1 MMSQTS
7 KREVLAEI
15 RPRYTLGNRT
25 AKRRILDE
33 LVAITGY
40 HRKYA
45 IQLLNHP
52 VTRRTRKRRVGQPKY
67 AGPVRAALERV
78 WRAAN
83 CICGKRLVPTLAEF
97 VAALERHG
105 ELKLDAETRRLLL
118 CISPA
123 TADRLLKRA
132 RQGVR
137 PHGLGTTKPG
147 TLLKHAIP
155 IRTFAQ
161 WDDARPGFMEIDLV
175 AHCGDSTH
183 GEYLNSLDMVDVK
196 TRWVELAPLINR
208 SQATVTAAVADCQ
221 TRLPYRLLGVDS
233 DNGSEFINN
242 DLKRHCDKEG
252 ITFTRCRPYKKN
264 DQAYVEQKNWT
275 AVRQVIGYDRYEG
288 QVAWAALN
296 ALYIP
301 LRLYLNFFQP
311 VMVLVEKQRNGAK
324 VKKRYDT
331 AKTPYQRVLDAPEVA
346 DEAKERL
353 RQLYSSLNPAE
364 LLRQIQVQQTAL
376 WKLAQQPADANMST
390 GTASAMGG
398 EPGFPA
404 PLLLPVAADNG
415 RNLNEMAQ
423 SHSRKVRSRHEATIP
438 SG

>member
-1 MMSQTS
+1 
-7 KREVLAEI
+7 
-15 RPRYTLGNRT
+15 
-25 AKRRILDE
+25 
-33 LVAITGY
+33 
-40 HRKYA
+40 
-45 IQLLNHP
+45 
-52 VTRRTRKRRVGQPKY
+52 
-67 AGPVRAALERV
+67 
-78 WRAAN
+78 
-83 CICGKRLVPTLAEF
+83 LAEF

-275 AVRQVIGYDRYEG
+275 AVRQVVGYDRYEG

-324 VKKRYDT
+324 VKKRYDK

-398 EPGFPA
+398 EPRFPA
-404 PLLLPVAADNG
+404 PLLLPVAADNE